1 MTLDDIPE
9 AAYRRKG
16 EPVAEVRE
24 RYWNAAFGLQ
34 EVDGLSPSDYAR
46 SLAQKNVDGEL
57 TLHEVG
63 EELNR
68 FYRDVAERVDDRLST
83 GSTRTEEADKVS
95 QRIVALLE
103 NGAFALEPGT
113 LRSIHRFLFA
123 DLDDAVY
130 RPGLFKTEALIK
142 PEIVLNGD
150 SVFYAPPEMYDGM
163 LRALFGREAAYNY
176 AFGPRL
182 EGADL
187 ANFTWFVAQ
196 VWQVHPFWEG
206 NTRTVAVFAE
216 LYARDL
222 GFDVDNTPFERHAGY
237 FRDALVRASYRNRAA
252 GVDFDF
258 VPLEGFFDALVNG
271 VEGEQPDDGERPG
284 GGCLEGHRVF
294 DRENLMCR
302 PLFEQPDKLRNVT
315 PEDAAVVRRHLAERG
330 RG

>member
-9 AAYRRKG
+9 MAYRRKG

-34 EVDGLSPSDYAR
+34 EVDGLNPSDYAR
-46 SLAQKNVDGEL
+46 GLAQKNVDGEL
-57 TLHEVG
+57 ALHEVG
-63 EELNR
+63 EELR
-68 FYRDVAERVDDRLST
+68 RYYRDEAGRGDGRLST
-83 GSTRTEEADKVS
+83 GGARTEEADKVS

-103 NGAFALEPGT
+103 NGAFALEPAM

-123 DLDDAVY
+123 DLDDSVY
-130 RPGLFKTEALIK
+130 RPGSFKTEALIK
-142 PEIVLNGD
+142 PEIILNGD

-163 LRALFGREAAYNY
+163 LRALFGRESAHEY

-187 ANFTWFVAQ
+187 ANFTRFIAQ

-206 NTRTVAVFAE
+206 NTRTVVVFAE

-237 FRDALVRASYRNRAA
+237 FRDALVRANYRNRAV

-258 VPLEGFFDALVNG
+258 TPLEGFFDALVNG
-271 VEGEQPDDGERPG
+271 VGDEHADGGEHPG
-284 GGCLEGHRVF
+284 GGCPEGRRTF
-294 DRENLMCR
+294 DRESLICR

-315 PEDAAVVRRHLAERG
+315 PEDAAVVRRYLAERG

>member
-1 MTLDDIPE
+1 MTLDGIPE
-9 AAYRRKG
+9 TAYRCKG
-16 EPVAEVRE
+16 EPAAEVRE

-34 EVDGLSPSDYAR
+34 EVDGLRPSDYAR
-46 SLAQKNVDGEL
+46 SLAHRNIAGKL
-57 TLHEVG
+57 TLCEVG
-63 EELNR
+63 EELDR
-68 FYRDVAERVDDRLST
+68 HYRDGDGSPST
-83 GSTRTEEADKVS
+83 ASSRTEEADRVS
-95 QRIVALLE
+95 QRIVALFE
-103 NGAFALEPGT
+103 DGGFALMPAI

-123 DLDDAVY
+123 DLDDSVY
-130 RPGLFKTEALIK
+130 RPGSFKTEALIK
-142 PEIVLNGD
+142 PEIILNGD

-163 LRALFGREAAYNY
+163 LRALFGREAAHDY

-187 ANFTWFVAQ
+187 ANFTRFIAQ

-237 FRDALVRASYRNRAA
+237 FRDALVRANYRNRAV

-258 VPLEGFFDALVNG
+258 APLEGFFDALVNG
-271 VEGEQPDDGERPG
+271 VGDEHADGGEHPG
-284 GGCLEGHRVF
+284 GGCPEGRRTF
-294 DRENLMCR
+294 DRESLICR

-315 PEDAAVVRRHLAERG
+315 PEDAAVVRRYLAERG